1 MSKNETGKNETGK
14 IEKSP
19 RVLRDHELDTVSGGF
34 SWEVGRVG
42 YKAGPILGW
51 EF

>member
-1 MSKNETGKNETGK
+1 MSKTGTGKIETGK

-19 RVLRDHELDTVSGGF
+19 RVLRDHELDMVSGGF
-34 SWEVGRVG
+34 SWEVSRRWN
-42 YKAGPILGW
+42 AGPILGW